1 MNEKI
6 KSKDI
11 YAIISGLLSGIEGIK
26 NNSKKKVKSKVNQIL
41 KANDFVSREEFEE
54 VKEIALKAR
63 EENNKLL
70 KKIKLMENKIKKTK

>member
-1 MNEKI
+1 MNGKI

-11 YAIISGLLSGIEGIK
+11 YAILSGLLSGIEGVK
-26 NNSKKKVKSKVNQIL
+26 NNSKKKIKFKVNEIL
-41 KANDFVSREEFEE
+41 KSNDFVSREELEE

-70 KKIKLMENKIKKTK
+70 KKIKLIENKIKKK

>member
-1 MNEKI
+1 MNGKI

-11 YAIISGLLSGIEGIK
+11 HAILSGLLSGIEGVK
-26 NNSKKKVKSKVNQIL
+26 NNSKKKIKFKLNEIL
-41 KANDFVSREEFEE
+41 KSNDFVSREELEE

-70 KKIKLMENKIKKTK
+70 KKIKLIENKIKKK